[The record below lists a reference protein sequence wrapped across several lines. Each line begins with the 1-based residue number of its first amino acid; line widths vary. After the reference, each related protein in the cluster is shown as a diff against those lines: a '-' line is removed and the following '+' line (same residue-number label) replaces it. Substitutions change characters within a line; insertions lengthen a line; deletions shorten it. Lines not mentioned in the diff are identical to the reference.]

1 MRQLLLATALLL
13 SPAAKACDLN
23 AYAENSTGGRTILI
37 QGRAAAP
44 RLGSIHPTESG
55 SECGFWEK
63 DHGVTAVDIWTR
75 CDGPPTTSFLLQKK
89 FPVGSPLAKTSE
101 EYFARYGFSRK
112 TMEEYFARY
121 SHTDQGDWWVVDEK
135 ENKSPARHRTLGNV
149 IVCETDKLTV
159 YTYREI
165 RVVGT
170 NEIYTLRSSD
180 VHTAKAGMV
189 GKPASFTR

>member
-1 MRQLLLATALLL
+1 VRPLLLATALLL
-13 SPAAKACDLN
+13 SPAANACDLN
-23 AYAENSTGGRTILI
+23 AYAENSTGGGTILI

-75 CDGPPTTSFLLQKK
+75 CEGSPKTSFLLQKK
-89 FPVGSPLAKTSE
+89 FPVGSPLARTSE
-101 EYFARYGFSRK
+101 EHFARYGTTKDYFARY
-112 TMEEYFARY
+112 Y
-121 SHTDQGDWWVVDEK
+121 HTDQGDWWVVDEK
-135 ENKSPARHRTLGNV
+135 ENKSAARHKTIGNV
-149 IVCETDKLTV
+149 IVCESDKLTV

-165 RVVGT
+165 RVVGS
-170 NEIYTLRSSD
+170 NEIYTLRSSV

-189 GKPASFTR
+189 GKPVSSTR

>member
-1 MRQLLLATALLL
+1 VRPLLLATALLL
-13 SPAAKACDLN
+13 SPAANACDLN
-23 AYAENSTGGRTILI
+23 AYAESSTAGRTILI

-101 EYFARYGFSRK
+101 EYFARYGTTK
-112 TMEEYFARY
+112 EYFARY
-121 SHTDQGDWWVVDEK
+121 YHTDQGDWWVVDEK
-135 ENKSPARHRTLGNV
+135 ENKSAARHKTLGNV
-149 IVCETDKLTV
+149 IVCESDKLTV

-165 RVVGT
+165 RVIGS

-180 VHTAKAGMV
+180 VRTAAAGMV
-189 GKPASFTR
+189 GKPASTRR